1 MMTRLL
7 WAGLL
12 VLACGSVLA
21 DEWYRWVDESG
32 KVHYGDSP
40 APGAA
45 GVEKIKSV
53 STPADSDAGLPYE
66 TRRAKQ
72 NFPVTLYVT
81 ENCGDACQQ
90 ARDFLRK
97 RGVPFAEKTLKTDE
111 DFIAF
116 KKVSGSD
123 GAPTLAVGKAWLKGF
138 QARQWGDELD
148 VAGYPQASAKP

>member
-1 MMTRLL
+1 MTRLL

-72 NFPVTLYVT
+72 NFPVTLYVAV
-81 ENCGDACQQ
+81 NCGDVCQE
-90 ARDFLRK
+90 ARDLLHK
-97 RGVPFAEKTLKTDE
+97 RGVPFEEKSLKTQE
-111 DFIAF
+111 DFDAF
-116 KKVSGSD
+116 KQMSGSD
-123 GAPTLAVGKAWLKGF
+123 GVPTLIVGKSWLRGF
-138 QARQWGDELD
+138 QTRKWSSELD
-148 VAGYPQASAKP
+148 AAGYPVGAAKP